1 MKLQENFLWGGSIAA
16 HQCEGAWNIDGKGL
30 GLMDVATSGDV
41 DHDRIIHDEKQSGFT
56 YPSETGID
64 FYHRYP
70 QDIRLFSEMGFQTLR
85 ISIDWSR
92 IYPNGDDE
100 TPNEKGIQFY
110 QKVVDTLLEY
120 HIEPIVTLYHF
131 EMPLAIVKK
140 YGSWTNKKTIELYL
154 TYCKTMMEALK
165 GKVKYWVTFNE
176 MNHIDS
182 QMKLSDFFSYF
193 ITGLQYSRLE
203 DPAQTLA
210 TCAYNMTVASVKA
223 VKLGHDIDENN
234 QMGCVFGLTPYY
246 PYSCHPKDVMKSFT
260 DMNRDLYQIDAMC
273 YGKFPAYKIKEY
285 ERLGIVLDISE
296 EDKEAFQQGKLDFL
310 GINYYASEVSIAE
323 VKEGMEQA
331 FFGGLKNPY
340 LQDSDWGWAIDP
352 VGLRYILNYVDRK
365 YQLPIMITEN
375 GFGAIDEVGEDGK
388 VHDTYRIEYLQ
399 EHLSELKKAVL
410 EDGVNCVGYLMWGP
424 IDLVSATTGEMKK
437 RYGFIYVDKQ
447 NDGSGTYDRMPK
459 DSFYWYKELIASN
472 GEDL

>member
-64 FYHRYP
+64 FYHRYKE
-70 QDIRLFSEMGFQTLR
+70 DIRLFSEMGFQTLR
-85 ISIDWSR
+85 ISIDWAR

-120 HIEPIVTLYHF
+120 HIEPIITLYHF

-210 TCAYNMTVASVKA
+210 ICAYNMTVASVKA

-273 YGKFPAYKIKEY
+273 YGKFPAYKMKEY
-285 ERLGIVLDISE
+285 ERLGIALDISE
-296 EDKEAFQQGKLDFL
+296 EDKKAFQQGKLDFL

-331 FFGGLKNPY
+331 FFGGVKNPY
-340 LQDSDWGWAIDP
+340 LQDSEWGWAIDP

-388 VHDTYRIEYLQ
+388 VHDTYRIDYLQ

>member
-41 DHDRIIHDEKQSGFT
+41 DHDRIIHDEKQPGFT

-70 QDIRLFSEMGFQTLR
+70 QDIRLFSEMGFKTLR
-85 ISIDWSR
+85 ISIDWAR

-110 QKVVDTLLEY
+110 QNVVDTLLEY

-140 YGSWTNKKTIELYL
+140 YGSWTNKKTIDLYL

-246 PYSCHPKDVMKSFT
+246 PYSCHPEDVMKSFT

-285 ERLGIVLDISE
+285 ERLGIALDISE

-323 VKEGMEQA
+323 AKEGMEQA
-331 FFGGLKNPY
+331 FFGGVKNPY

-388 VHDTYRIEYLQ
+388 VHDTYRIDYLQ
-399 EHLSELKKAVL
+399 KHLSELKKAVL

-447 NDGSGTYDRMPK
+447 NDGSGTYDRIPK

-472 GEDL
+472 GEEL